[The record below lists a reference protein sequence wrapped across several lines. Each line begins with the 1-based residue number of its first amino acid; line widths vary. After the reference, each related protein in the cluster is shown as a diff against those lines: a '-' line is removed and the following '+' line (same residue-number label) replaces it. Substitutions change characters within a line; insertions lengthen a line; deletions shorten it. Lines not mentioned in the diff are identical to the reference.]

1 MTPDFRLPT
10 AERAVPR
17 WHDPCVS
24 ESRAPHEFRRGTKHM
39 RYFRSRPW
47 GPRGP
52 WFSNRVGARRR
63 WRRSDELECAITG
76 EMTDGYGDEFAFAIT
91 AETPDVMADDM
102 LLPVTA
108 RWPLPE
114 QMLATA
120 ADSDHVVAVAP
131 APPAAGA
138 APERIADEV
147 VTAHMLARQ
156 HDDAMAGRRS
166 A

>member
-1 MTPDFRLPT
+1 
-10 AERAVPR
+10 
-17 WHDPCVS
+17 
-24 ESRAPHEFRRGTKHM
+24 M

-76 EMTDGYGDEFAFAIT
+76 EITDGYGDEFALAVT
-91 AETPDVMADDM
+91 AETEDVLADDV
-102 LLPVTA
+102 LVPVA
-108 RWPLPE
+108 GSWPFPE
-114 QMLATA
+114 RMLAAA

-131 APPAAGA
+131 DQSAGRLPGRLDRIPA
-138 APERIADEV
+138 EV
-147 VTAHMLARQ
+147 VAAHMLDQ
-156 HDDAMAGRRS
+156 QGDDATASRRS